1 MLVVTVQAQ
10 VQLSVL
16 EDGHLRCLPDHL
28 LVDQFVHLLHA
39 VIDFVVT

>member
-16 EDGHLRCLPDHL
+16 EDQCVPDHL
-28 LVDQFVHLLHA
+28 LVDQLAHLLDA
-39 VIDFVVT
+39 VIDLVAT